1 MFQGKASRP
10 EERLSPENRKTIFEI
25 QKKCTRTKDYPGVF
39 AYNFCFK
46 SKKDNK
52 ENMRNFFC
60 FIGMAGIVLLI
71 AGHYFFDNGRYCYFL
86 GIALMAAA
94 FIGINKT

>member
-1 MFQGKASRP
+1 
-10 EERLSPENRKTIFEI
+10 
-25 QKKCTRTKDYPGVF
+25 
-39 AYNFCFK
+39 
-46 SKKDNK
+46 
-52 ENMRNFFC
+52 MRNFFC

-86 GIALMAAA
+86 GIAFMVAG